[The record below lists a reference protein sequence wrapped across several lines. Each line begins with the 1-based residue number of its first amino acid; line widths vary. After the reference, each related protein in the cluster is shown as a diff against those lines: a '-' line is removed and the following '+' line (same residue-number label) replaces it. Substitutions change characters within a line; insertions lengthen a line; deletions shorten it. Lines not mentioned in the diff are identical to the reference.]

1 MKTSHFYFTKGQ
13 IMAGIDF
20 NLLINI
26 AKQVLEEA
34 EKAHAQNPTPQ
45 TKAAVDAALKILND
59 HLAAAGKSA
68 VTKASQV

>member
-1 MKTSHFYFTKGQ
+1 
-13 IMAGIDF
+13 MAGIDF